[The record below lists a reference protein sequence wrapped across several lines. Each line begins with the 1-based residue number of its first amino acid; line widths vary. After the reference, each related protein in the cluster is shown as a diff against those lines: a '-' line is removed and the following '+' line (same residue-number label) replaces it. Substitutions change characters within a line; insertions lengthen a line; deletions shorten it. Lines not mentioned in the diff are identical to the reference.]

1 MHLDCISGV
10 GYPKKELR
18 AVANSA
24 IARKLKENKSM
35 GREFKLCY
43 LVCSTLDL
51 KPRSLF
57 LSEPSCSGGKAGP

>member
-1 MHLDCISGV
+1 MIWFSQFRDLRHLLMHLDCISGV

-24 IARKLKENKSM
+24 IVIKLRENKSM

-51 KPRSLF
+51 KL
-57 LSEPSCSGGKAGP
+57 